1 MGTGKLVEGYKL
13 EAAKEKS
20 IEVLKIANDEFVPT
34 QYPLL
39 SNKTEEQQNE
49 ILKSIIL
56 DSFINFDFCSDEI
69 KTSLKNFY
77 NSENQNS
84 SLDYIETAN
93 LSKNNSLFYYNNLP
107 NSLALEFIQ
116 ILLETKCYI
125 NFDEIDSVI
134 VQEEEITSENTTLEI
149 QNEKDGE
156 VEENEESTDLI
167 PLIENHDNSNLSIN
181 VNQK

>member
-1 MGTGKLVEGYKL
+1 M
-13 EAAKEKS
+13 
-20 IEVLKIANDEFVPT
+20 LKIANDEFVPT

-93 LSKNNSLFYYNNLP
+93 LSKNNSLFIIIICLIHLP
-107 NSLALEFIQ
+107 LSLFKFCL
-116 ILLETKCYI
+116 
-125 NFDEIDSVI
+125 NPNVI
-134 VQEEEITSENTTLEI
+134 
-149 QNEKDGE
+149 
-156 VEENEESTDLI
+156 
-167 PLIENHDNSNLSIN
+167 
-181 VNQK
+181 